1 MSLNL
6 TSPVLIRFVSV
17 VILSFNLVQLL
28 LLFTG
33 KCVRQYGDRLNIAC
47 VKSVVQV

>member
-6 TSPVLIRFVSV
+6 TSPVLIRLVSV
-17 VILSFNLVQLL
+17 TILSFNLVQL